1 MMIYLHHK
9 GEDAGKAIQHH
20 QRSQAPSVHLGFLP
34 QCVAFVVVLL

>member
-20 QRSQAPSVHLGFLP
+20 QRYQVPSVHLGFLS
-34 QCVAFVVVLL
+34 QCVDFVFVLL